1 MRERVKK
8 RDRAVMVLGLIFVW
22 LCESLDFEHTR
33 QHKKWSERVE
43 KNEKQIPYLN
53 FVNQIILVILFF
65 SRVILIVD
73 LLKILFMEIY
83 FLLKYCAFLLVIKL
97 YMRFLRLQSCLNMTS
112 IIVIKSPHSQY
123 WRPDR
128 V

>member
-1 MRERVKK
+1 MKFGYERERVKK

-53 FVNQIILVILFF
+53 FVNQILILVILFF

-83 FLLKYCAFLLVIKL
+83 FLLKYFAFV
-97 YMRFLRLQSCLNMTS
+97 FLFLTTS
-112 IIVIKSPHSQY
+112 
-123 WRPDR
+123 
-128 V
+128 

>member
-1 MRERVKK
+1 MKFGYERERVKK

-53 FVNQIILVILFF
+53 FVNQIVILFF

-73 LLKILFMEIY
+73 LLTILFMEIY
-83 FLLKYCAFLLVIKL
+83 FLLKYFAFV
-97 YMRFLRLQSCLNMTS
+97 YCF
-112 IIVIKSPHSQY
+112 SPPVESGS
-123 WRPDR
+123 RSVLASSGFSPLPIA
-128 V
+128 VAGIEP